1 MSTESTVGRRIF
13 ELKDFVKERTLPVLI
28 ETLKEINV
36 SLNDE
41 HADFLI
47 KKLAAS
53 IDASF
58 DLGINN
64 VLSAVRKK

>member
-47 KKLAAS
+47 KKLGAS